1 MRYALQTFK
10 IGGVPLRIHWSFLL
24 VFLWLFYMVYEPG
37 LGINTYSLLS
47 VGSWVVIVFF
57 IVILHE
63 LGHAWTAKA
72 LGYPVRYI
80 IIFPLG
86 GGAYIDHLQRDWRVE
101 TLVSIGGPAVNILLA
116 LVTAPFIWTGPPMRL
131 DLLTFFLNPLS
142 NVGLGTVGWLD
153 YCIVLFFLLNLILAF
168 FNLLPAYPL
177 DGGRILRAMLSPRL
191 GRRVATR
198 FASVL
203 GVFFAVSFLWLA
215 WYINDWG
222 LALGGVFVGGFA
234 VVEWRTSRDR
244 RTLVDFELRDV
255 LESPPPT
262 LSIDTPL
269 AEIAADSNKLALDY
283 LVVTDAWYTPVGV
296 VDTTDITKA
305 LRRGEATDLRAITR
319 PLTWFATADDR
330 PEAILRKL
338 EELNLPAVY
347 VYDGPK
353 PLGYVNRET
362 LRKLHG

>member
-1 MRYALQTFK
+1 MRYALQTGK

-47 VGSWVVIVFF
+47 VGSWIVIVFI

-63 LGHAWTAKA
+63 LGHAWTAQR

-101 TLVSIGGPAVNILLA
+101 TLVSIGGPAVNVLLA
-116 LVTAPFIWTGPPMRL
+116 LITAPFIWNGPPMRL

-191 GRRVATR
+191 GRRTATR
-198 FASVL
+198 FASIL
-203 GVFFAVSFLWLA
+203 GIFFAAGFLWLA

-222 LALGGVFVGGFA
+222 LAIGGVFVGGFA
-234 VVEWRTSRDR
+234 LVEWRTSQDR
-244 RTLVDFELRDV
+244 RTLKDFELADV
-255 LESPPPT
+255 LEAPPHT

-269 AEIAADSNKLALDY
+269 AEIAADSKKLAQDY
-283 LVVTDAWYTPVGV
+283 LVVADSWHNPLGV
-296 VDTTDITKA
+296 VDTTDITKT
-305 LRRGEATDLRAITR
+305 LRRGDGGELRAILR
-319 PLTWFATADDR
+319 PLTWYATPGDTPAF
-330 PEAILRKL
+330 ILQKL

-347 VYDGPK
+347 VYDGAE

-362 LRKLHG
+362 LRKLRG